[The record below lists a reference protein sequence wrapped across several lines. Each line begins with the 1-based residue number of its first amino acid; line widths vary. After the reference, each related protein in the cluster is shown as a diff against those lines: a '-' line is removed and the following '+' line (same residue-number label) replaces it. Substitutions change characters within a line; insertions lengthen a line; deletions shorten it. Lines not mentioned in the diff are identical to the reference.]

1 MIAPVFHTCTGN
13 PMTPYKT
20 LAAALI
26 ALAGNTP
33 AAFADSYGQG
43 RHEAEKHHQEMHR
56 EYRKAEMEA
65 QREHRKHAGEMH
77 REQHKHAEEM
87 HRERHKHA
95 GEHWRED
102 H

>member
-1 MIAPVFHTCTGN
+1 MIAPAFHTRTGN

-26 ALAGNTP
+26 ALAGSTP
-33 AAFADSYGQG
+33 AAFADSYGQD

-56 EYRKAEMEA
+56 EYQKAEMEA
-65 QREHRKHAGEMH
+65 QREHHKAHEEM
-77 REQHKHAEEM
+77 QHEARKHAEEM

-95 GEHWRED
+95 GEHGRED